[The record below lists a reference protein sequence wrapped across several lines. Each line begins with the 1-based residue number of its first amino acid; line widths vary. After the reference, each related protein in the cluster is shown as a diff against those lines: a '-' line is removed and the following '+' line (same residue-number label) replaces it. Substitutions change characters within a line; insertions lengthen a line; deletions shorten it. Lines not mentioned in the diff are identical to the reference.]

1 MAWSTLV
8 ESAALTVDADY
19 EAFLSSSDPIIIS
32 LNPRELLSLTFNI
45 DSVGTTDDIEILVLG
60 GHKVGADG
68 DLDGFTST
76 TDLEL
81 ETAVHPISADDEFN
95 GYYLAMITSGNARGD
110 VRLITDSVAADDG
123 VVLDHAQKGNAAAA
137 DPYQLYRLRKM
148 TEFVIDGTT
157 AIDEDNPMNGGI
169 TVIGVPYV
177 IVMCRAAGATDAHL
191 VYMSYQKDGVSA

>member
-1 MAWSTLV
+1 MAWSTIV
-8 ESAALTVDADY
+8 QSAALVVDADY
-19 EAFLSSSDPIIIS
+19 EAFLSASDPIIIS

-60 GHKVGADG
+60 GHKVGADA

-76 TDLEL
+76 TDVEL
-81 ETAVHPISADDEFN
+81 ETAVHPIGADDEFN

-123 VVLDHAQKGNAAAA
+123 VTLDHAQKGNAAAA
-137 DPYQLYRLRKM
+137 DPYRLYRLRKM
-148 TEFVIDGTT
+148 AEFTLDATT

-169 TVIGVPYV
+169 LVQGVPEV
-177 IVMCRAAGATDAHL
+177 IVMCRRDGSTNAHL
-191 VYMSYQKDGVSA
+191 VYMSFEKDGVSA